1 MEIQLL
7 KRKRGGRDQK
17 AAAVSYYHYLLCDKF
32 LFSMESISGDG
43 GEKAKPKTKR
53 DFPGSGRK

>member
-17 AAAVSYYHYLLCDKF
+17 VAAVSYYLLCDKF

>member
-17 AAAVSYYHYLLCDKF
+17 AAAVSYYLLCDKF